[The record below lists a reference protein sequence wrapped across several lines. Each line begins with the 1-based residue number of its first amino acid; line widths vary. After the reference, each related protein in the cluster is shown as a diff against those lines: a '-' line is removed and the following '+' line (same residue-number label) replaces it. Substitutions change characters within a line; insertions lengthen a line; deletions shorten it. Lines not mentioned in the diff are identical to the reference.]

1 MEIEMTTLKK
11 KGVARPACIAG
22 YMRVSTNK
30 QGLKGL
36 GMDAQKEIIDNYV
49 LKEHPKC
56 VDNIKLFIEQES
68 GSKGTKKR
76 PQLKAAFDYCAE
88 NNCKLVVAKMDRLSR
103 SVSFISG
110 ILDSGIE
117 FSIAEVPG
125 LDSKS
130 PMGKAMLQMMA
141 TMAELERSQV
151 QDRTKQSLSQINR
164 RIDKKGHYITK
175 GVPEKGIAGRKIT
188 RLGADNVKP
197 GARAAAKVRADAA
210 KLYLEKN
217 AQNID
222 DVIKVLG
229 TEGKSSLRDIAQA
242 LTDRGQL
249 TPREW
254 QKEEST
260 KDTNHPYKAK
270 VKKWQASMVANIK
283 KSMEQK

>member
-1 MEIEMTTLKK
+1 
-11 KGVARPACIAG
+11 
-22 YMRVSTNK
+22 
-30 QGLKGL
+30 
-36 GMDAQKEIIDNYV
+36 
-49 LKEHPKC
+49 
-56 VDNIKLFIEQES
+56 
-68 GSKGTKKR
+68 
-76 PQLKAAFDYCAE
+76 
-88 NNCKLVVAKMDRLSR
+88 
-103 SVSFISG
+103 
-110 ILDSGIE
+110 
-117 FSIAEVPG
+117 
-125 LDSKS
+125 
-130 PMGKAMLQMMA
+130 MGKAMLQMMA

-197 GARAAAKVRADAA
+197 GARAAAKVRADCA

-217 AQNID
+217 SQNID

-229 TEGKSSLRDIAQA
+229 TEGKTSLRDIAKA